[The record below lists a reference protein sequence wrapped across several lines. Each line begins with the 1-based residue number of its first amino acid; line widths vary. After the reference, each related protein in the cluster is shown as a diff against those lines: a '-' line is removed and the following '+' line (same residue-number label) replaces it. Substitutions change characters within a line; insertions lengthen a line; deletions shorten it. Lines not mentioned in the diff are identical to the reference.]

1 MNLDVFFTPRSV
13 AVIGASR
20 TPGKVGHDVLAD
32 LISSGFEGKIVVV
45 NPETDSILDLPCYPD
60 LQSYGK
66 AVDLA
71 VIVVPRDRVLE
82 AIRESI
88 DTGAQGIVVISA
100 GFRELGKEGFEIE
113 RKMVDICRRR
123 AVRMLGPNCLGII
136 NTHHNFNASFAGR
149 YPEKGGV
156 SIFSQSGAV
165 CAAMLDLCSTRHLGV
180 AKMISIG
187 NKADINEI
195 DLLSWLAHDEQTKVI
210 IGYLEDI
217 SAGEGFVKAAEEAA
231 ALKPVV
237 ILKSGITPTGL
248 KAAASHTGVFAPV
261 DSAYG
266 AAFRRSGVVQAD
278 DFEALFDYSA
288 ALALQPLPRG
298 DRILIIT
305 NAGGPGTM
313 AADAVEKAGMQVA
326 ILENRTITLLREKL
340 PRESAVN
347 NPIDVLG
354 DAEPERYVAAIQ
366 AAQKDESVDAVLLIM
381 TPQTMT
387 KPAETAL
394 AVAAAVD
401 GSKPVVA
408 SFMGGKDVLPG
419 RNELS
424 RAGLPDFDTP
434 ERAVAA
440 LKAMHRYSLWKYR
453 PPRQITHFRV
463 NRRRVE
469 RIITR
474 RMRTGQMTVG
484 EIKGKDILNAYGFR
498 VPVGSLA
505 IDQQEAVEIAERIG
519 YPVAL
524 KIASPNIV
532 HKSDMGGIRL
542 NLMTSEE
549 VEDAYDLMLLKIGKR
564 APEAQINGI
573 YIEQMIPRG
582 LEVILGMNRD
592 PQFGPM
598 LMFGLGGIFIE
609 VLKDVAFHLAPITEA
624 EAVQMLKST
633 RSFSMLEG
641 RGDKHGLDINAIAA
655 GLQRISQLAT
665 DFPQIA
671 EIDIN
676 PFIVGDAGTE
686 PVVVDVH
693 MTLTRP

>member
-1 MNLDVFFTPRSV
+1 MNLDIFFTPDSV
-13 AVIGASR
+13 AVVGASR

-32 LISSGFEGKIVVV
+32 LVFSGFKGEIIVV
-45 NPETDSILDLPCYPD
+45 NPKTDTILDLPCYPD

-66 AVDLA
+66 QVDLA
-71 VIVVPRDRVLE
+71 VIVVSRDRVLE
-82 AIRESI
+82 AIKESI
-88 DTGAQGIVVISA
+88 DAGVQGVVVISA
-100 GFRELGKEGFEIE
+100 GFRELGREGFEIE
-113 RKMVDICRRR
+113 KKMVDICRRR
-123 AVRMLGPNCLGII
+123 AIRMLGPNCLGII
-136 NTHHNFNASFAGR
+136 NTHHHLNASFAGR
-149 YPEKGGV
+149 YPHQGGI

-180 AKMISIG
+180 SKMISIG

-195 DLLSWLAHDEQTKVI
+195 DLLSWLAQDEQTKII

-231 ALKPVV
+231 ALKPVI
-237 ILKSGITPTGL
+237 ILKSGITETGL
-248 KAAASHTGVFAPV
+248 KAAASHTGVMAPV

-278 DFEALFDYSA
+278 NFEALFDYSA
-288 ALALQPLPRG
+288 ALALQPLPKG

-313 AADAVEKAGMQVA
+313 AADAVEKAGLKVA

-354 DAEPERYVAAIQ
+354 DADPKRYAA
-366 AAQKDESVDAVLLIM
+366 AVESAQKDESVDAILLIM

-401 GSKPVVA
+401 GSKPVLA

-419 RNELS
+419 RNELCG
-424 RAGLPDFDTP
+424 AGLPDFDTP

-440 LKAMHRYSLWKYR
+440 FKAMHQYSLWKNR

-474 RMRTGQMTVG
+474 RLRTGRSTVG
-484 EIKGKDILNAYGFR
+484 EIKGKDILGAYGFKI
-498 VPVGSLA
+498 PVDSLA
-505 IDQQEAVEIAERIG
+505 INQEEAVEIAERIG
-519 YPVAL
+519 YPAAM
-524 KIASPNIV
+524 KIASPNIF
-532 HKSDMGGIRL
+532 HKNDMGGIQL
-542 NLMTSEE
+542 NLANSEV
-549 VEDAYDLMLLKIGKR
+549 VEDAYDLMMLKIRKR
-564 APEAQINGI
+564 APEAQIDGI

-598 LMFGLGGIFIE
+598 LMFGVGGILIE
-609 VLKDVAFHLAPITEA
+609 VLKDVAFHLAPITES

-633 RSFSMLEG
+633 RSYSMLED
-641 RGDKHGLDINAIAA
+641 RRDKHGIDINAIAS

-665 DFPQIA
+665 DFPQITA
-671 EIDIN
+671 IDIN
-676 PFIVGDAGTE
+676 PFIVGDIGTE
-686 PVVVDVH
+686 PVVADVH
-693 MTLTRP
+693 LSLAKL